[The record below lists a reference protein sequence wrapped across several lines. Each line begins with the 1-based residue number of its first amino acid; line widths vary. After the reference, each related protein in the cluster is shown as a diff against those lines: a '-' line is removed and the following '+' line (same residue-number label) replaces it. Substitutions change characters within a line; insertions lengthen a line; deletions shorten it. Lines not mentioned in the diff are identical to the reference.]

1 MRRKVANGCLRK
13 EDRKAG
19 QVWVYIWRET
29 GPDGK
34 MHQRKQILGKVA
46 SMTEDE
52 AVLQANVTRISVHA
66 GKPAIKEGM
75 NMRQL
80 YAHFER
86 EELSNTDRRAYTT
99 VKTYQVFSTYVL
111 DRWNFTRLEDVKTVQ
126 VERWLDELKFAP
138 ATKLKIRNLMS
149 VMFSHACR
157 WGLADENPIMGKGRG
172 AGVRC
177 SGKRMKT
184 PVILTADEIRRL
196 LQELK
201 GLPLAYTMVF
211 LAASTGLRRS
221 EIAGLKW
228 SDVDFDHGVLNLSRS
243 WFHGHIGKLKT
254 EASRKPVPMSS
265 VLAQVLLGWK
275 QQTPFKAGADWVF
288 ASEHFKGKNP
298 AWPDTVLKK
307 TVRPAAVRA
316 GITKD
321 VGWHTFRHTYTTL
334 LKANNEDV
342 KTVQEL
348 LRHSNISTTMDIYAQ
363 AMPESKRLAQGKV
376 IDMFQTA

>member
-1 MRRKVANGCLRK
+1 M
-13 EDRKAG
+13 
-19 QVWVYIWRET
+19 
-29 GPDGK
+29 
-34 MHQRKQILGKVA
+34 
-46 SMTEDE
+46 
-52 AVLQANVTRISVHA
+52 
-66 GKPAIKEGM
+66 
-75 NMRQL
+75 
-80 YAHFER
+80 
-86 EELSNTDRRAYTT
+86 
-99 VKTYQVFSTYVL
+99 KT
-111 DRWNFTRLEDVKTVQ
+111 
-126 VERWLDELKFAP
+126 
-138 ATKLKIRNLMS
+138 
-149 VMFSHACR
+149 
-157 WGLADENPIMGKGRG
+157 PIMGKGRG

-177 SGKRMKT
+177 SGMRMKT

-196 LQELK
+196 LQEMK

-221 EIAGLKW
+221 EIAGLQW

-265 VLAQVLLGWK
+265 ALAQVLLRWK
-275 QQTPFKAGADWVF
+275 QQTPFKAGTDWVF

-298 AWPDTVLKK
+298 AWPNTLLAK
-307 TVRPAAVRA
+307 TVRPAALRV
-316 GITKD
+316 GITKN

-348 LRHSNISTTMDIYAQ
+348 LRHSNISTTMNIYAQ